1 MVSRLQAQL
10 HARALVHNPVQTFR
24 KEDEENFWFL
34 DFHWPRGLTPMGLIW
49 NEDGYNWASQ
59 LAAEQMPLPPG
70 RGITCR
76 LGGTH
81 TYGSP
86 LPVNDVREIG
96 QRARRLERSLPPFLQ
111 NFDGIWGDMREEVNE
126 SWDFFR
132 GVDHSA
138 LSLAD
143 LRENLIQARQYHKR
157 AFEIHF
163 QVMYPLLANYIG
175 FYSMCTELG
184 LDPGQIGKFL
194 QGYDTKIMETDRE
207 LWRLTSAARSA
218 GLDQVFAAS
227 EAGQLRSALS
237 AHGGSAGTWLTTF
250 DDFLQVYGWR
260 TEGSCDIALPSWN
273 EDPTP
278 ALGMIKSFLQ
288 KDTVHDFEKARNAA
302 IEERE
307 EAVDAARST
316 LTLDEQKLFDGGLA
330 SCRAANF
337 PWWQD
342 DHNYYIDLRISLPM
356 RWACQAIADRIG
368 ADHHDDTL
376 YLFWPEIMDVSAGRR
391 PYDAGLR
398 SLVEQRKQYFDY
410 WLDRRPSLPKVV
422 GTIPESV
429 NDPILIE
436 IFGLNSHFLRAVEA
450 AGSDSEVKT
459 LTGVP
464 ASKGTGRGPARVL
477 HNADELH
484 RLSPGRCAGV
494 RVHLAELDPGV
505 RQDRRLRLRRRRHLV
520 PRRDRRPRVPRP
532 HRDRDRPGHHGH
544 LRRGRR
550 GGRRQ
555 HRPGNS
561 PEKAGTERARLNAV
575 PPPSTWTNAIAWVD
589 DIPPARR
596 SAPAAPRW
604 DGWPSCTRRA

>member
-1 MVSRLQAQL
+1 MATVIPVDEFITDEWYPGFKPGYT
-10 HARALVHNPVQTFR
+10 HAPWYIDPVQTFR

-207 LWRLTSAARSA
+207 LWRLTSAARAA

-227 EAGQLRSALS
+227 DAGQIRSAL
-237 AHGGSAGTWLTTF
+237 AARGGTAGTWLTTF
-250 DDFLQVYGWR
+250 DDFLQVYGYR

-278 ALGMIKSFLQ
+278 PLGMIKSFLQ

-307 EAVDAARST
+307 AAVDAARST

-356 RWACQAIADRIG
+356 RWACQAIAG
-368 ADHHDDTL
+368 
-376 YLFWPEIMDVSAGRR
+376 P
-391 PYDAGLR
+391 
-398 SLVEQRKQYFDY
+398 
-410 WLDRRPSLPKVV
+410 DRRGSPGRHAVPVLAGDHGRLGRAPPVRRRAAEPGRAAQAV
-422 GTIPESV
+422 
-429 NDPILIE
+429 
-436 IFGLNSHFLRAVEA
+436 LRLL
-450 AGSDSEVKT
+450 AGPAP
-459 LTGVP
+459 VP
-464 ASKGTGRGPARVL
+464 AQGGRHHPGVGQRPDPDRDLRPEQPLPARGRGGRLRQRGQDPDRRARLQGHRPGPRPRPAQRRRTAPAR
-477 HNADELH
+477 
-484 RLSPGRCAGV
+484 PGRCAGV
-494 RVHLAELDPGV
+494 RVDLAELDPGV
-505 RQDRRLRLRRRRHLV
+505 RQDRRLRVRRRRHACRT
-520 PRRDRRPRVPRP
+520 PRSSAASTACPPSPRP
-532 HRDRDRPGHHGH
+532 AWP
-544 LRRGRR
+544 
-550 GGRRQ
+550 
-555 HRPGNS
+555 PWSS
-561 PEKAGTERARLNAV
+561 PTGTTSR
-575 PPPSTWTNAIAWVD
+575 STA
-589 DIPPARR
+589 PPA
-596 SAPAAPRW
+596 
-604 DGWPSCTRRA
+604 G